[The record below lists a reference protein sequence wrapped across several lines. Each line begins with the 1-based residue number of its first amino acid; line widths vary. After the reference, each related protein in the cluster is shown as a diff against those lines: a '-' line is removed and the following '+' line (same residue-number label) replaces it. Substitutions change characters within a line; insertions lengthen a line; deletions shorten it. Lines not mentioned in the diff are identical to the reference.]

1 MMDTGMAVI
10 GTPDDAAQRIQQ
22 LVEESAGFGAF
33 LFMDHNWAPWQA
45 KKRSYELVA
54 RYVAPKFQSLNV
66 NREASM
72 SWVGQNKTEF
82 TTQVRAA
89 VGARI
94 VQHIQEKGTENIRPE
109 IVALI
114 TGQAAPEKA
123 D

>member
-1 MMDTGMAVI
+1 
-10 GTPDDAAQRIQQ
+10 
-22 LVEESAGFGAF
+22 
-33 LFMDHNWAPWQA
+33 MDHNWAPWTA
-45 KKRSYELVA
+45 KQRSYELAA
-54 RYVAPKFQSLNV
+54 RYVFPKFQALNV
-66 NREASM
+66 NREASIG
-72 SWVGQNKTEF
+72 WVKSNKEEF

-114 TGQAAPEKA
+114 AGQAPTPEKA